1 MLGMDAFS
9 KVTAVKLVANLNVQ
23 KGDTNA
29 DALTELLG
37 SCQLSGIRLSDF
49 QKSQRDAFISAMAD
63 SSGAMKE
70 QVSIRNVF
78 ARSSRRQLRGTTT
91 EQTSNG
97 DVIVNFAITIVRDA
111 ATEPPAEDESQ
122 GLAAGYVAAI
132 VVSSILAVS
141 ILAAVVF
148 LLLRKFYEKRSQV
161 GFVGKHKQKATESS
175 KQRSTF
181 RRDDLNIE
189 VAYSN

>member
-9 KVTAVKLVANLNVQ
+9 KVTGVKLVANLNVQ

-29 DALTELLG
+29 DALTQLLG

-49 QKSQRDAFISAMAD
+49 QKSQRDAFMSAMAD

-70 QVSIRNVF
+70 HVSILNVF
-78 ARSSRRQLRGTTT
+78 DRSNRRQLRGTTT

-141 ILAAVVF
+141 IVAAVVF
-148 LLLRKFYEKRSQV
+148 LLLRKFYEKGSQV
-161 GFVGKHKQKATESS
+161 GFVAQRSKQKS
-175 KQRSTF
+175 KFRS
-181 RRDDLNIE
+181 DDLNIE
-189 VAYSN
+189 VTYSN